1 MIRDCSR
8 LRSKV
13 ADAKGRDSNNTTQ
26 EKSFPGGALSI
37 IGSNSP
43 SALAST
49 PVRYILGDERDRWA
63 LSAGTEGDP
72 WKLAETRT
80 TTYYNRKLVD
90 VSTCTIKG
98 ASPIAEAY
106 EKGTQERWK
115 HQCPHCGEWH
125 EIDFDDINFIQ
136 LDTKA
141 TAAASIT
148 DAIIPF
154 ANGGIVHA
162 AGGFSVPGNS
172 FSGDLVPA
180 MLNSGE
186 LVLNRAQQGV
196 LADALGDG
204 STPNIKIDWVLK
216 GDALYAVMNNNGRRT
231 GRGEVVQR
239 NRI

>member
-1 MIRDCSR
+1 MSTGTDKGKDKKQDNIVKQLDKFNGDF
-8 LRSKV
+8 SKM
-13 ADAKGRDSNNTTQ
+13 T
-26 EKSFPGGALSI
+26 GGVSSIVSGIQQMGIEIPKEIQNVIGVLSGVSSILSGITAL
-37 IGSNSP
+37 
-43 SALAST
+43 LT
-49 PVRYILGDERDRWA
+49 L
-63 LSAGTEGDP
+63 
-72 WKLAETRT
+72 
-80 TTYYNRKLVD
+80 
-90 VSTCTIKG
+90 
-98 ASPIAEAY
+98 
-106 EKGTQERWK
+106 
-115 HQCPHCGEWH
+115 
-125 EIDFDDINFIQ
+125 IQ

>member
-1 MIRDCSR
+1 LQVGENGSLTVGTDKDTDKVKDKKQDSTAKQ
-8 LRSKV
+8 LEKFNGEFSKV
-13 ADAKGRDSNNTTQ
+13 T
-26 EKSFPGGALSI
+26 GGVSSILSGVQSMGVEIPKEIGNVIGAISGVSSILSGITAL
-37 IGSNSP
+37 
-43 SALAST
+43 LT
-49 PVRYILGDERDRWA
+49 L
-63 LSAGTEGDP
+63 
-72 WKLAETRT
+72 
-80 TTYYNRKLVD
+80 
-90 VSTCTIKG
+90 
-98 ASPIAEAY
+98 
-106 EKGTQERWK
+106 
-115 HQCPHCGEWH
+115 
-125 EIDFDDINFIQ
+125 IQ